1 MLCLQNIQTPRAT
14 RRPEGFQRPAHWST
28 APAPEPRAIQPSEDP
43 DGLDPTR
50 FGDWELK
57 GIAIDF

>member
-1 MLCLQNIQTPRAT
+1 MPETPRAT
-14 RRPEGFQRPAHWST
+14 RRPDHVKPPAHWAKS
-28 APAPEPRAIQPSEDP
+28 APVPLPQPITEDQAEEAAR
-43 DGLDPTR
+43 GPTR

>member
-1 MLCLQNIQTPRAT
+1 MTNTDPTSRAT
-14 RRPEGFQRPAHWST
+14 QRPAEFQRPSHWT
-28 APAPEPRAIQPSEDP
+28 TTPAPEPKAIQPSEDP

-50 FGDWELK
+50 FGDWERN